1 MTERFEQ
8 LYMDIA
14 QRMAEMSRARR
25 LKVGAVIVRDDRILS
40 MGYNGTPA
48 GWDNNC
54 EHEQTQESSIY
65 DNLHSMADQGWQ
77 FIHSDQGNHW
87 LKLTTRAEVLHA
99 ESNAISKLARS
110 TESGEGATMFCTHTP
125 CMECAK
131 LIYQSGINRVYFG
144 RKYRSTDGI
153 DFLTRCGVE
162 VKQVVTAIP
171 QL

>member
-1 MTERFEQ
+1 MTPRFEQ

-14 QRMAEMSRARR
+14 HRMAQMSRARR
-25 LKVGAVIVRDDRILS
+25 LQVGAVIVRDDRILS

-99 ESNAISKLARS
+99 ERNALDKLAK
-110 TESGEGATMFCTHTP
+110 GNEGSLDAIMFITHAP
-125 CMECAK
+125 CLECAK
-131 LIYQSGINRVYFG
+131 SIYGAGISQVIYRQI
-144 RKYRSTDGI
+144 YRSTDGI
-153 DFLTRCGVE
+153 QFLKKCGVE
-162 VKQVVTAIP
+162 VKQFATGDK
-171 QL
+171 